1 MPLITLTSD
10 IGQQDFLAGAVKGQL
25 LQVKQCFYID

>member
-25 LQVKQCFYID
+25 LLANPNFNI